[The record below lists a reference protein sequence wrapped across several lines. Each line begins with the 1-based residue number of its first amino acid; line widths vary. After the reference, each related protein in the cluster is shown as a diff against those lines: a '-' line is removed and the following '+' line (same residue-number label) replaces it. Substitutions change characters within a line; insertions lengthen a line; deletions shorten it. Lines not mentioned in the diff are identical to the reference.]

1 MFYFYQILS
10 SFNKLKTISEVVL
23 LLPNTVSVKRAE
35 DYIRGCSTS
44 TKYCPPLTSWR
55 LYQRVFYFYQILS
68 SFYKLKTISEGGLL
82 LPNTVTLKQ
91 VEDYIRRWSTSTK
104 YCHPLTSWRLYQ
116 RVFYFYQILSPL
128 NKLKTISEGVLLLP
142 NTVTLEQVE
151 DYIYQRVFYFYQI
164 LSPFN
169 KLKTISEGVLLLPN
183 TVTLEQV
190 EDYIRGCSTST
201 KCCHPWTS
209 WRLYQRVFYFYQ
221 ILSSFNKLKTISEGV
236 LLLPNTVTLEQVE
249 DYIRGC
255 STSTKCCHPWTSW
268 RLYQRVFYFYQILSS
283 FNKLKTI
290 SEGVLLLPNTVTL
303 EQVEDYIR
311 GCSTS
316 TKYCYPWTSWRL
328 YQRMFYFYQI
338 LLPLNKLKTIS
349 EGVLLLPNTVLNPEG
364 VLLYQILS
372 PLNKLKTISEGVLLL
387 PNTVP
392 VKRAEDYIRGC
403 STSTKYC
410 HPLTS
415 WRLYQRVFYFYQI
428 LSPLNKLKTIS
439 EGVLLLPNTVTF

>member
-10 SFNKLKTISEVVL
+10 SFNKLKTISEGVL

-35 DYIRGCSTS
+35 DYIRRCSTS

-68 SFYKLKTISEGGLL
+68 SFNKLKTISEGGLL

-201 KCCHPWTS
+201 KCCHPSTS
-209 WRLYQRVFYFYQ
+209 WRLYQRVFSTSTKYCPPLTSWRLYQRVYYFYQ
-221 ILSSFNKLKTISEGV
+221 ILSPLNKLKT
-236 LLLPNTVTLEQVE
+236 
-249 DYIRGC
+249 IRGC
-255 STSTKCCHPWTSW
+255 STSTKYCRPWTSW

-290 SEGVLLLPNTVTL
+290 SEGVLLLPNTPLNKLKNTVLLPNTVTL

-311 GCSTS
+311 GCSNS

-328 YQRMFYFYQI
+328 YQRVFYF
-338 LLPLNKLKTIS
+338 
-349 EGVLLLPNTVLNPEG
+349 
-364 VLLYQILS
+364 YQILS

-410 HPLTS
+410 P
-415 WRLYQRVFYFYQI
+415 R
-428 LSPLNKLKTIS
+428 
-439 EGVLLLPNTVTF
+439 

>member
-10 SFNKLKTISEVVL
+10 SFNKLKTISEGVL

-68 SFYKLKTISEGGLL
+68 SFNKLKTISEGGLL

-91 VEDYIRRWSTSTK
+91 VEDYIRGWSTSTK

-142 NTVTLEQVE
+142 NTVPL
-151 DYIYQRVFYFYQI
+151 
-164 LSPFN
+164 N
-169 KLKTISEGVLLLPN
+169 KLKTI
-183 TVTLEQV
+183 
-190 EDYIRGCSTST
+190 YIRGCSTST
-201 KCCHPWTS
+201 KYCHPLTS

-221 ILSSFNKLKTISEGV
+221 ILSPLNKLKTISEGV
-236 LLLPNTVTLEQVE
+236 LLLPNAVTLEQVE
-249 DYIRGC
+249 DCIRGC
-255 STSTKCCHPWTSW
+255 STSTKYCPPLTSW
-268 RLYQRVFYFYQILSS
+268 RLYQRVFYFYQILSPLNKLKTISEGVLLPNTVTLSEEYQRVFYFYQILSS

-316 TKYCYPWTSWRL
+316 TKYCL
-328 YQRMFYFYQI
+328 EQ
-338 LLPLNKLKTIS
+338 
-349 EGVLLLPNTVLNPEG
+349 V
-364 VLLYQILS
+364 
-372 PLNKLKTISEGVLLL
+372 
-387 PNTVP
+387 
-392 VKRAEDYIRGC
+392 EDP
-403 STSTKYC
+403 TK
-410 HPLTS
+410 
-415 WRLYQRVFYFYQI
+415 
-428 LSPLNKLKTIS
+428 
-439 EGVLLLPNTVTF
+439 

>member
-10 SFNKLKTISEVVL
+10 SFNKLKTISEGVL

-35 DYIRGCSTS
+35 DYIRRCSTS

-68 SFYKLKTISEGGLL
+68 SFNKLKTISEGGLL

-221 ILSSFNKLKTISEGV
+221 ILSSFNKFNKLKNWRLSEGV
-236 LLLPNTVTLEQVE
+236 PTSTKYCLLLPNCPPL
-249 DYIRGC
+249 
-255 STSTKCCHPWTSW
+255 TSW
-268 RLYQRVFYFYQILSS
+268 RLYQRVFYFYQILLPL
-283 FNKLKTI
+283 NKLKTI
-290 SEGVLLLPNTVTL
+290 SEDVLLLPNTVTL

-328 YQRMFYFYQI
+328 YQRVFYFYQI

-349 EGVLLLPNTVLNPEG
+349 EGVLLLPNTVTLEQ
-364 VLLYQILS
+364 V
-372 PLNKLKTISEGVLLL
+372 
-387 PNTVP
+387 
-392 VKRAEDYIRGC
+392 EDYIRGC

-410 HPLTS
+410 P
-415 WRLYQRVFYFYQI
+415 R
-428 LSPLNKLKTIS
+428 
-439 EGVLLLPNTVTF
+439 